1 MNLVDRVKNILL
13 TPNKE
18 WPVIS
23 GETHTVAGLY
33 TQYVMILAAIPAV
46 ASFIG
51 WSIVGY
57 SGFGTSYRIPIASG
71 VANMILGYV
80 MTLGGVYLMALLID
94 ALAPNFGG
102 EKNFMQALKVAAFF
116 PTASWV
122 AGIFAII
129 PALSILAVLGGL
141 YSLYLLYT
149 GLAPLMKV
157 PEDKSIAYTAVV
169 VLVAIVLMVVIS
181 TVAALAMPAPT
192 RGF

>member
-1 MNLVDRVKNILL
+1 MNLVDRVKKILL

-23 GETHTVAGLY
+23 AEPHTVAGLY
-33 TQYVMILAAIPAV
+33 TGYVMILAAIPAI

-51 WSIVGY
+51 FSIVGY
-57 SGFGTSYRIPIASG
+57 SGFGATYRIPMAAG
-71 VANMILGYV
+71 VANMILGYA
-80 MTLGGVYLMALLID
+80 MTLGGVYVMALVID
-94 ALAPNFGG
+94 GLAPNFGG
-102 EKNFMQALKVAAFF
+102 EKSFMQALKVAAFF

-122 AGIFAII
+122 AGIFSII
-129 PALSILAVLGGL
+129 PALAILSVLGSL

-181 TVAALAMPAPT
+181 TVAALAMPART

>member
-1 MNLVDRVKNILL
+1 MKTNSERTLIGAV
-13 TPNKE
+13 
-18 WPVIS
+18 
-23 GETHTVAGLY
+23 
-33 TQYVMILAAIPAV
+33 PA
-46 ASFIG
+46 
-51 WSIVGY
+51 
-57 SGFGTSYRIPIASG
+57 
-71 VANMILGYV
+71 
-80 MTLGGVYLMALLID
+80 LGGPQVRLFLTSATLLFVELLID

-122 AGIFAII
+122 AGIFGII
-129 PALSILAVLGGL
+129 PALAILAVLGGL

-157 PEDKSIAYTAVV
+157 PEDKSIAFTAVV